1 MSERNLP
8 PLLAMD
14 DELDRLERKADG
26 DIGTEVGEIRD
37 RLDEFETRE
46 TSDDR
51 QGDGRD
57 SLLDDVDGILLRLRE
72 RLSGEADRQ
81 AEALQNRVRQ
91 FRESRAG
98 QSDTLSLAEP
108 RLEQGGTAVDIA
120 DRDGQQV
127 DVRATLVNAGEAS
140 DGVVRV
146 AFYDGDGRPV
156 RRVDLSERTVD
167 GGEKRDVAATV
178 SVPPE
183 AMHYDV
189 SVVDA
194 ESA

>member
-98 QSDTLSLAEP
+98 RSDTLSLAEP
-108 RLEQGGTAVDIA
+108 RLEQGGTAVDVA

-127 DVRATLVNAGEAS
+127 DVRATLVNAGESS

-146 AFYDGDGRPV
+146 AFYDGDGRLV
-156 RRVDLSERTVD
+156 RRVDHSERAID
-167 GGEKRDVAATV
+167 GGERRDVAATV

-183 AMHYDV
+183 ATHYDV